1 MADLFELSVV
11 LDDEGEVDDEFKQL
25 ARMDL
30 ESSEE
35 ARQKVDQ
42 DILDILLR
50 AVKGE
55 WQRVMLSTTM
65 RLWFRTA

>member
-55 WQRVMLSTTM
+55 H
-65 RLWFRTA
+65 